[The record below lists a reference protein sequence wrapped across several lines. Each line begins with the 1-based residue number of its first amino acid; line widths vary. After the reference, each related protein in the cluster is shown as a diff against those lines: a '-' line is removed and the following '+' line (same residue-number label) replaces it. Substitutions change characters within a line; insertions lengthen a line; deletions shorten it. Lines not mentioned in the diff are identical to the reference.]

1 MSKIFE
7 MVNMLKNNNSSSSP
21 TSNNTP
27 NFEMPD
33 METMMKIT
41 QIMKAMNS
49 KENNAGTNLL
59 YSLKP
64 FLRKSKQDKLSQYAN
79 ILKISS
85 VISELNKNN
94 SNENLEWFNGIY
106 FR

>member
-7 MVNMLKNNNSSSSP
+7 MVNLLRNNTSNSSTEATTNPSQS
-21 TSNNTP
+21 
-27 NFEMPD
+27 FEMPD
-33 METMMKIT
+33 METMMRIT
-41 QIMKAMNS
+41 QIIKAMNS
-49 KENNAGTNLL
+49 NENNAGTNLL

-64 FLRKSKQDKLSQYAN
+64 FLRESKQSKLNQYAN

-94 SNENLEWFNGIY
+94 SNKKME
-106 FR
+106 

>member
-1 MSKIFE
+1 MFGGEITEETPDMSKIFE
-7 MVNMLKNNNSSSSP
+7 MASILNGNN
-21 TSNNTP
+21 

-33 METMMKIT
+33 IETIMKIS
-41 QIMKAMNS
+41 QIMKSINS
-49 KENNAGTNLL
+49 TENNAGTNLL

-64 FLRKSKQDKLSQYAN
+64 FLRKTKQEKLNQYVN

-94 SNENLEWFNGIY
+94 LNGKTE
-106 FR
+106 

>member
-7 MVNMLKNNNSSSSP
+7 MVNMLKNSNSTENNNFSIPNSNNNSA
-21 TSNNTP
+21 N

-33 METMMKIT
+33 METIMRLSK
-41 QIMKAMNS
+41 IMKSINS
-49 KENNAGTNLL
+49 NENNAGANLL

-64 FLRKSKQDKLSQYAN
+64 FLRESKQEKLNQYVN
-79 ILKISS
+79 MLKISS

-94 SNENLEWFNGIY
+94 SNEKHDT
-106 FR
+106 

>member
-7 MVNMLKNNNSSSSP
+7 MVNMLKNNNSS
-21 TSNNTP
+21 TSQINANTP

-41 QIMKAMNS
+41 QIMKTMNS
-49 KENNAGTNLL
+49 SENNAGTNLL

-94 SNENLEWFNGIY
+94 SSEKLE
-106 FR
+106 

>member
-7 MVNMLKNNNSSSSP
+7 MINMLKNNNSS
-21 TSNNTP
+21 TSQINANTP

-41 QIMKAMNS
+41 QIMKTMNS
-49 KENNAGTNLL
+49 SENNAGTNLL

-94 SNENLEWFNGIY
+94 SSEKLE
-106 FR
+106 

>member
-1 MSKIFE
+1 MNTLRNSTSNQNENSNFSST
-7 MVNMLKNNNSSSSP
+7 NQNNN
-21 TSNNTP
+21 
-27 NFEMPD
+27 FEIPD
-33 METMMKIT
+33 METIMKIS
-41 QIMKAMNS
+41 QIMKVMNS
-49 KENNAGTNLL
+49 NQNSAGSNLL

-94 SNENLEWFNGIY
+94 SGEKSE
-106 FR
+106 

>member
-7 MVNMLKNNNSSSSP
+7 MVNMLKNSASTQTENFNSSQQSQ
-21 TSNNTP
+21 NA

-49 KENNAGTNLL
+49 NQNSAGTNLL

-64 FLRKSKQDKLSQYAN
+64 FLRESKQAKLSQYAN

-94 SNENLEWFNGIY
+94 SNNKTE
-106 FR
+106 

>member
-1 MSKIFE
+1 MI
-7 MVNMLKNNNSSSSP
+7 NMLKNNNSS
-21 TSNNTP
+21 TSQINANTP

-41 QIMKAMNS
+41 QIMKTMNS
-49 KENNAGTNLL
+49 SENNAGTNLL

-94 SNENLEWFNGIY
+94 SSEKLE
-106 FR
+106 